1 MSGDL
6 ILSKSRDFC
15 YTKQAADSFAAK
27 EVIRVEGIVSFLIST
42 LAGIFSY
49 FICKWL
55 DDDEKK

>member
-1 MSGDL
+1 M
-6 ILSKSRDFC
+6 LSAYLVERCIFW
-15 YTKQAADSFAAK
+15 YTDRAADSFGAE
-27 EVIRVEGIVSFLIST
+27 EVTRMEGIVSFLIST

>member
-1 MSGDL
+1 MISVSL
-6 ILSKSRDFC
+6 VERCIFW
-15 YTKQAADSFAAK
+15 YTDGAADSFAAK